1 MHQAA
6 KALVQQITGGSLSI
20 RATGV
25 AGMRVAGAAARE
37 MMIKAAAGTW
47 QVPESELMTANS
59 TVMHKASNRLQAMPS
74 WPTPRQ
80 FEPSNKPT
88 LKSPEQFTLMGT
100 DLPRHDIP
108 SKVTGEAMFGMD
120 AQVPGMHYA
129 AIRQAPVFGAKVKS
143 FDAADAKAQ
152 PGVTHVVDLGDAIA
166 VVATG
171 YWAAER
177 GVKAVDIKWTAT
189 ENDTVSSESIHQQF
203 RTDLAKAHADGNSSA
218 DVEAGDMSGAFAAAA
233 QVIEATYVVPFLA
246 HSCMEPMNATARFAN
261 GQCEVWTGTQNP
273 LGARHEVAAALDM
286 DLARCCPAS
295 TCHGWWL
302 SAASADASIQAARI
316 ARDTGVPVK
325 LIWSRAE
332 DIQHDFYRPS
342 VASQF
347 RAALGSDGQVLAWDN
362 IYNEKHEPVERR

>member
-1 MHQAA
+1 
-6 KALVQQITGGSLSI
+6 
-20 RATGV
+20 
-25 AGMRVAGAAARE
+25 

-47 QVPESELMTANS
+47 QVPESELTTSNS
-59 TVMHKASNRLQAMPS
+59 TVMHKASNRTASYAELANAAA
-74 WPTPRQ
+74 Q

-233 QVIEATYVVPFLA
+233 QVIEATYEVPFLA

-273 LGARHEVAAALDM
+273 LGTRHEVAAALNL
-286 DLARCCPAS
+286 DLGDVALHQHVMGGGFGRRS
-295 TCHGWWL
+295 Q
-302 SAASADASIQAARI
+302 SDASIQAARI

-347 RAALGSDGQVLAWDN
+347 RAAIGNDGQVLAWDN
-362 IYNEKHEPVERR
+362 IYNEKHEPVEAPVMHCCNAYPKVPV